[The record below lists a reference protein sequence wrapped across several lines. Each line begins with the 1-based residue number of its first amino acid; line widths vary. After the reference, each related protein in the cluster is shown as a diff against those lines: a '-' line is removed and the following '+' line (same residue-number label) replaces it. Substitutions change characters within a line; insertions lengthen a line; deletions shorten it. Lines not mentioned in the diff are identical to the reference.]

1 MKNQNI
7 KIIDMGLGN
16 INSISKCIQFLNYE
30 FQVIKDPSYL
40 DEDCKIIF
48 PGVGSFN
55 YAMKL
60 LESGGWMQ
68 PLKHHVLKKKKM
80 ILGICLG
87 MQLMASK
94 GYENNIECN
103 GLDFL
108 KAEVKNLKKL
118 GCSLK
123 VPHTGWN
130 GISIKNT
137 NDILKDISNV
147 SDYYFNH
154 SCVVVPDNI
163 NIVVATTTHEIEFA
177 SIINY
182 ENVYGIQFHP
192 EKSSNAGKTLIK
204 NFLSL

>member
-1 MKNQNI
+1 MKNHNI

-16 INSISKCIQFLNYE
+16 INSITKCIQFLNYE

-40 DEDCKIIF
+40 EEDCKIIF

-55 YAMKL
+55 HAMNL
-60 LESGGWMQ
+60 LDTGGWIQ
-68 PLKHHVLKKKKM
+68 SLKYQVLKKKKM
-80 ILGICLG
+80 FLGICLG
-87 MQLMASK
+87 MQLMATK

-103 GLDFL
+103 GLNFFN
-108 KAEVKNLKKL
+108 AEVKNLKKL
-118 GCSLK
+118 GCDLK

-130 GISIKNT
+130 GICIKKK
-137 NDILKDISNV
+137 NDILNNIPNV

-154 SCVVVPDNI
+154 SCVVIPDNKD
-163 NIVVATTTHEIEFA
+163 IVVTTTNHKIEFA

-182 ENVYGIQFHP
+182 ENIYGMQFHP
-192 EKSSNAGKTLIK
+192 EKSSNAGKTLLK

>member
-40 DEDCKIIF
+40 EEDCKIIF

-55 YAMKL
+55 HAMNL
-60 LESGGWMQ
+60 LDTGGWIQ
-68 PLKHHVLKKKKM
+68 SLKYQVLKKKKM
-80 ILGICLG
+80 FLGICLG
-87 MQLMASK
+87 MQLMATK

-103 GLDFL
+103 GLNFL

-130 GISIKNT
+130 GITIKNT

-154 SCVVVPDNI
+154 SCVVVPDNN
-163 NIVVATTTHEIEFA
+163 NIVVTTTTHKIEFA

-192 EKSSNAGKTLIK
+192 EKSSNAGKMVLK